1 MVLLMG
7 VLIGMHVFTLEGATD
22 AWNAL
27 PKVEATGTSLPAPV
41 LKAVSL
47 EFDGVV
53 SDYLFLKALVFMG
66 SKIPRAGQRFSLT
79 PDEWAWFDNLL
90 TVSVSLDPY
99 FVDPYFVGNAYLTWD
114 AGMVKEANAL
124 LEIGAQYRT
133 WDWTIPFFIGFN
145 YFYFLQENDKAAEYL
160 MQASRTP
167 GASPILASLA
177 SKLAFKAKRTESSI
191 QFLEEMIKKTDDESL
206 KKLFETRVQAFRA
219 ILALENAADAYQQK
233 FRKRPLKLNDLVD
246 KKIIAEIPN
255 DPYGGKFYLDAE
267 GTVKST
273 TDHMLM
279 PYQRANRQQ

>member
-1 MVLLMG
+1 MG
-7 VLIGMHVFTLEGATD
+7 ILIGTHVFTLERATD

-27 PKVEATGTSLPAPV
+27 PKVETTGTSLPAPV

-99 FVDPYFVGNAYLTWD
+99 FVDPYYIGNAYLTWD

-124 LEIGAQYRT
+124 LEKGAQYRT

-145 YFYFLQENDKAAEYL
+145 YFYFLQENDKAGEYL

-191 QFLEEMIKKTDDESL
+191 EFLEEMIKKTDDESL
-206 KKLFETRVQAFRA
+206 RKLFETRVQAFQA
-219 ILALENAADAYQQK
+219 ILALEKAVETYRGK
-233 FRKRPLKLNDLVD
+233 FGKTPDHLDELI
-246 KKIIAEIPN
+246 KKGIIAEIPK
-255 DPYGGKFYLDAE
+255 DPYGGKFFLAE
-267 GTVKST
+267 EGAVKST
-273 TDHMLM
+273 TIHMLM
-279 PYQRANRQQ
+279 PHEPQHRVR